1 MPSSLSA
8 PSDAEDPS
16 LASRAVEPTD
26 DASQDA
32 VAARNFSLLA
42 LYQIVMRTGWI
53 FKTESI
59 IMPAVVDYISG
70 AGWIRGCLPMLNR
83 FGHSVPPVLLAR
95 QVKLLPK
102 KKWAV
107 VGMTSLM
114 SALFLLLTWL
124 FFMGFAHR
132 SWMPAAFLIIYASF
146 FMCIGINTLAFT
158 TLQGKLVETT
168 KRGRLLLTSNM
179 IGAGSAVL
187 CAFVLLPRW
196 LEGEVPRYDLIFGF
210 SGLLFAGSAMSVLF
224 LIEARDDFEQEPA
237 ATPMHYFADAY
248 HTLAGDRNFRK
259 LAFVGALFGT
269 SFMLFPH
276 YQNLGQEVMHLERI
290 SLMWWVVIQNIGTG
304 LFSVPVGWIAD
315 RKGNRLVLR
324 IAMLVIAAAPTS
336 AIILLHAGSM
346 GTQLYHYVFVLVGL
360 TPVVLRTLQNYTLEV
375 AEPEDHPRYLSTLSF
390 CSALP
395 LFFSPLVGHFVDLFG
410 FEAVFLGIAGL
421 IFAGW
426 VLTFGLQEPRH
437 HVKLESPKT

>member
-1 MPSSLSA
+1 MPASLSA
-8 PSDAEDPS
+8 PGDAKDHS
-16 LASRAVEPTD
+16 LAPPTVESH
-26 DASQDA
+26 DAG
-32 VAARNFSLLA
+32 AARNFAMLA

-83 FGHSVPPVLLAR
+83 LGHSIPPVVLAR

-114 SALFLLLTWL
+114 SALFLLLTWC

-132 SWMPAAFLIIYASF
+132 SWMPAAFLVIYASF

-158 TLQGKLVETT
+158 TLQGKLVEVT
-168 KRGRLLLTSNM
+168 KRGQLLLASNM

-187 CAFVLLPRW
+187 CAFVLLPMW
-196 LEGEVPRYDLIFGF
+196 LQGEVPRFDWIFGF
-210 SGLLFAGSAMSVLF
+210 SGVLFSGAAMSVVM
-224 LIEARDDFEQEPA
+224 LIEKADNFEQQPA

-248 HTLAGDRNFRK
+248 NTIAEDRNFRK
-259 LAFVGALFGT
+259 LALVGALFGT

-276 YQNLGQEVMHLERI
+276 YQNLGLKTMGLELK

-304 LFSVPVGWIAD
+304 LFSWPVGLIAD

-324 IAMLVIAAAPTS
+324 IAMLAIAAAPVS
-336 AIILLHAGSM
+336 AIILLHVGEL
-346 GTQLYHYVFVLVGL
+346 GTQLYHFVFVLVGC

-375 AEPEDHPRYLSTLSF
+375 ADPADHPRYLSTLSL

-395 LFFSPLVGHFVDLFG
+395 MFLSFVVGHWVDVFG
-410 FEAVFLGIAGL
+410 FEAVFLSIAGL
-421 IFAGW
+421 ILLAW
-426 VLTFGLQEPRH
+426 LLTFRLQEPRYDDR
-437 HVKLESPKT
+437 LETAD